1 MRDYKKYLKD
11 KLSQSKAVT
20 GSATLNPPA
29 GGQLGLQSSA
39 SMAVLDLVSEGP
51 IYGLVDGN
59 GKKTNNMS
67 VLESLY
73 LNDTAVLG
81 KSVSEAQIRNLNYS
95 GIQSVNRLTSQNIE
109 TAFNTISGELSAH
122 ASLNLNNPSFAE
134 TKINQ
139 LKQEKE
145 ALKEFIDENPS
156 LQRFGFA
163 QFKLSGIFP
172 TGDEIYSRVQGTQF
186 EVNPEG
192 IEDDITSFVITWS
205 NPIGGTITTTA
216 TYAGT
221 DTLGSK
227 DWSVPANGV
236 TYTLKK
242 FSGQA
247 TNTYLWGFGD
257 LYSFGNGVMGP
268 EANSLDNAIPGAT
281 ASSSDYPWQ
290 HDRMNSTWWQYNNGI
305 VEPHEW
311 NVTFTNF
318 KRNFTD
324 TYNATTFDLN
334 VYNGANLSKRTIKNE
349 ENESIEIP
357 GSFVYGY
364 QSFNT
369 SIYDYTTAPNA
380 LQVDQAGKVGLKYLI
395 DGFAGGGMF
404 FFEMG
409 DAPSSVASRFFV
421 DKTDTNLT
429 GKLQSGKTY
438 GYDVFVYDSTGIS
451 LEKASPNQSNPSAG
465 EVNGKNIGVGY
476 ISDSD
481 FKYNYG
487 NIDFEFR
494 NGHEFQSVMDGH
506 SEGTL
511 DFFVR
516 KKLYGP
522 LQYGGTAASED
533 GYSDPRGGGDFSDW
547 MINPPLESDSYPYTH
562 TIKRNEVKKCY
573 PTIAIEALSDV
584 ISDGADAGVQRA
596 ETLSLALV
604 YGFEGGVT
612 GSVGELLSG
621 GNSLQEI
628 ALGLYETT
636 QNIQYNGIVVSNY
649 LDTYSGIG
657 DLPKNKILK
666 DLKVNN
672 TDVPGLTSSLMTQFG
687 YNSQDYIF
695 PGEDWKVPNRFLR
708 VEKLSYE
715 TDSTLI
721 NRDCSLS
728 YVTETIGDKFNYPLV
743 ALAGTIFDARNFAA
757 QPERDYEVRGKLIAI
772 PSNYEPL
779 NENGSD
785 KRFVTNSNQY
795 GLRDVVKF
803 GANSRASI
811 LDAISIGTD
820 NFEISFKF
828 KCDTLITNGYGNYIF
843 EIGPSTSDDYL
854 TFFQLNGQNGFSGFV
869 LAGNSPGITNDI
881 WIPFTY
887 TEIGATAAKIFEV
900 SIKCVDKK
908 YTMDIMVNGVLKG
921 SKSSSYNN
929 ARRSFTWDDFR
940 ICSYNTN
947 TSVEI
952 ADFKIKKNNQLLH
965 FFDGTIIDTTR
976 SGPCLKDKFGGSHA
990 KLLVYFD
997 GTVTG
1002 DYSTVKDS
1010 TFKFGKNKTAIYNGA
1025 WDGTFKLGWSD
1036 NPAWILYDL
1045 MINPIYGVG
1054 NNLDDREDINI
1065 FNLYQIAR
1073 YCDAVDDE
1081 GYFDGLPDSTKG
1093 LEPRFSCNLRIY
1105 DSKNAFEVIGNIA
1118 SIFRGFT
1125 YWDGV
1130 GLNFALDRP
1139 KEVSAI
1145 FNNNNVFDGN
1155 FNYADIASSARFT
1168 KVEVMYADARDI
1180 YQTKVEYVE
1189 DEEAIRKYGI
1199 INQRLNGIGCTSKSQ
1214 ARRLGQYVLL
1224 SNKLETEITQFKAGG
1239 ECLFLEPGDIIR
1251 IDDELKNF
1259 EINYGKVLEV
1269 GNITPNPYVL
1279 VENSINTS
1287 SIKTGQGGNIESDIY
1302 LYTNRKQNELEN
1314 LYEII
1319 KYKTTY
1325 QFGEDSDVYS
1335 GVVDSEF
1342 INEQSL
1348 SEISKINVTGAAINA
1363 QGNTTKLYLDTGDPN
1378 FEYLSGVQ
1386 SGSFF
1391 NLELKS
1397 DVNEY
1402 FKIVKKTQVENNL
1415 FEIEA
1420 MEYSFDKFEKIENED
1435 YDDEVNTHNIGILSN
1450 VINRPL
1456 EPTVVSQIT
1465 LANNLSYKVSG
1476 TITAAAN
1483 SNETSYRVVLYRTN
1497 LAGPYIEKEFLRESD
1512 DTTSF
1517 EINGLIDGYYTVSVA
1532 ALRNPESSNNYTESF
1547 VIDALPLVYMHP
1559 LIKTIDIADSAEVNY
1574 ERISGSGFGSGV
1586 SDYEDPEYRF
1596 ITVDQRDVIFSLT
1609 QLDFTLDIYA
1619 EKSGEYVLV
1628 KQDHENDIFIFND
1641 VDNASIF
1648 GSVVSNF
1655 NLKFDLK
1662 KDGTVVDS
1670 AFFETTLN

>member
-11 KLSQSKAVT
+11 KLSQPKAVI
-20 GSATLNPPA
+20 GSAILNPPA

-95 GIQSVNRLTSQNIE
+95 QIQSVNRLNSQNIE
-109 TAFNTISGELSAH
+109 TAFNNISGELSAH

-134 TKINQ
+134 IKINQ

-145 ALKEFIDENPS
+145 TLKEFIDENPS

-172 TGDEIYSRVQGTQF
+172 TGDEIYSRVQSTQF
-186 EVNPEG
+186 EVN
-192 IEDDITSFVITWS
+192 
-205 NPIGGTITTTA
+205 
-216 TYAGT
+216 
-221 DTLGSK
+221 
-227 DWSVPANGV
+227 
-236 TYTLKK
+236 
-242 FSGQA
+242 Q
-247 TNTYLWGFGD
+247 
-257 LYSFGNGVMGP
+257 
-268 EANSLDNAIPGAT
+268 
-281 ASSSDYPWQ
+281 
-290 HDRMNSTWWQYNNGI
+290 
-305 VEPHEW
+305 
-311 NVTFTNF
+311 
-318 KRNFTD
+318 NFTD

-334 VYNGANLSKRTIKNE
+334 VYNGTNLSKRTIKNE

-364 QSFNT
+364 QSFND
-369 SIYDYTTAPNA
+369 SIYGGYASAPNT
-380 LQVDQAGKVGLKYLI
+380 LQVDQDGKVGLKYLI

-409 DAPSSVASRFFV
+409 DAPSAAISRFFV
-421 DKTDTNLT
+421 DKTDANLT

-438 GYDVFVYDSTGIS
+438 GYDVFVYDTTGIS

-465 EVNGKNIGVGY
+465 EVNGKNIGLGY

-506 SEGTL
+506 SDGTL
-511 DFFVR
+511 DFNIR

-522 LQYGGTAASED
+522 LQYGGSATSED
-533 GYSDPRGGGDFSDW
+533 GYSDPREGGDFSDW
-547 MINPPLESDSYPYTH
+547 MLNPPLESDSYPYTH
-562 TIKRNEVKKCY
+562 TIKRNEVKKCF

-584 ISDGADAGVQRA
+584 ISDGEDAGVQRA

-621 GNSLQEI
+621 GNSLQEV

-636 QNIQYNGIVVSNY
+636 ENIQYNGIVVSNY

-666 DLKVNN
+666 DLKVNA
-672 TDVPGLTSSLMTQFG
+672 TDVPGLTSSLITQFG
-687 YNSQDYIF
+687 YNSEDYIF
-695 PGEDWKVPNRFLR
+695 PGEDWKVANRFLR
-708 VEKLSYE
+708 IEKLSYE

-721 NRDCSLS
+721 SRDCSLS
-728 YVTETIGDKFNYPLV
+728 YVTETIGDNFSYPLV

-757 QPERDYEVRGKLIAI
+757 QPERDYEVRGKLISI

-779 NENGSD
+779 NEDGSD

-803 GANSRASI
+803 GVNSRASI

-828 KCDTLITNGYGNYIF
+828 KCDTLRTTDFGNYIF
-843 EIGPSTSDDYL
+843 SNGPQSSDDFL
-854 TFFQLNGQNGFSGFV
+854 TFFQLKGEFV
-869 LAGNSPGITNDI
+869 LAGNSPGIENDI

-887 TEIGATAAKIFEV
+887 SEIGATADNIFEV

-908 YTMDIMVNGVLKG
+908 YTMDIMINGVLKG

-929 ARRSFTWDDFR
+929 ARRSFTWDDFT
-940 ICSYNTN
+940 ICAYNSV

-965 FFDGTIIDTTR
+965 FFDGTVIDTTR

-990 KLLVYFD
+990 KLQVISGIGN
-997 GTVTG
+997 GT
-1002 DYSTVKDS
+1002 YSTVKDS
-1010 TFKFGKNKTAIYNGA
+1010 TFKFGKNKAAIYNGA

-1054 NNLDDREDINI
+1054 NNLDNREDINI

-1081 GYFDGLPDSTKG
+1081 GYFDGLPDSTRG

-1105 DSKNAFEVIGNIA
+1105 ESKNAFEVIGNIA

-1155 FNYADIASSARFT
+1155 FNYADITSSARFT
-1168 KVEVMYADARDI
+1168 KVEVMYADARDV

-1269 GNITPNPYVL
+1269 SDSTPNPYVS
-1279 VENSINTS
+1279 VENSINIS
-1287 SIKTGQGGNIESDIY
+1287 SIKTGQGGNIESDLY

-1348 SEISKINVTGAAINA
+1348 SEISKINVTGAVSA
-1363 QGNTTKLYLDTGDPN
+1363 GNKTILYLDTGDSN

-1435 YDDEVNTHNIGILSN
+1435 YDDEVNTHNIGVLSN
-1450 VINRPL
+1450 VINRPIA
-1456 EPTVVSQIT
+1456 PTVVSQIT
-1465 LANNLSYKVSG
+1465 LANNLSYKVAG
-1476 TITAAAN
+1476 TITAAPN

-1497 LAGPYIEKEFLRESD
+1497 LSGPYIEKEFLRESD

-1517 EINGLIDGYYTVSVA
+1517 EINGLIDGFYTISVA
-1532 ALRNPESSNNYTESF
+1532 ALRNPESSNNHTESF

-1586 SDYEDPEYRF
+1586 SNYEDPEYRF
-1596 ITVDQRDVIFSLT
+1596 ITVDQRDVVFSLT

-1628 KQDHENDIFIFND
+1628 KQDHENDMFVFND

>member
-95 GIQSVNRLTSQNIE
+95 QIQSVNRLNSQNIE
-109 TAFNTISGELSAH
+109 TAFNNISGELSAH
-122 ASLNLNNPSFAE
+122 ASLNSTNPSFAE
-134 TKINQ
+134 TKTNQ
-139 LKQEKE
+139 LQQEKE

-172 TGDEIYSRVQGTQF
+172 TGDEIYSRVQTTQF
-186 EVNPEG
+186 EVSPDG
-192 IEDDITSFVITWS
+192 IEDSITSFSVTWS
-205 NPIGGTITTTA
+205 NPIGGTVTATA

-221 DTLGSK
+221 TTLGSK
-227 DWSVPANGV
+227 DWTVSNGAS
-236 TYTLKK
+236 TYTLRKYA
-242 FSGQA
+242 GQVA
-247 TNTYLWGFGD
+247 GTYLWNFGT
-257 LYSFGNGVMGP
+257 LYSFGNGVMGA

-281 ASSSDYPWQ
+281 SSSSDYPWQ
-290 HDRMNSTWWQYNNGI
+290 HDRMNSTWWNYAGGI
-305 VEPHEW
+305 VQPHEW
-311 NVTFTNF
+311 NVTFGSF

-364 QSFNT
+364 QSFND
-369 SIYDYTTAPNA
+369 SIYGDYASAPNV
-380 LQVDQAGKVGLKYLI
+380 LQVDQGGKVGLKYLI

-409 DAPSSVASRFFV
+409 DAPSAAASRFFV

-438 GYDVFVYDSTGIS
+438 GYDVFVYDTTGIS
-451 LEKASPNQSNPSAG
+451 LERASPNQSNPSAG
-465 EVNGKNIGVGY
+465 EVNGKNIGLGY

-494 NGHEFQSVMDGH
+494 NGHEFQSIMEGH
-506 SEGTL
+506 TNGTQ
-511 DFFVR
+511 DFDIR

-522 LQYGGTAASED
+522 LQYGGNAQTED
-533 GYSDPRGGGDFSDW
+533 GYSDPRAGGDFSDW
-547 MINPPLESDSYPYTH
+547 MLNPPLESDSYPYTH
-562 TIKRNEVKKCY
+562 TIKRNEVKRCL
-573 PTIAIEALSDV
+573 PTIAVESLSDV
-584 ISDGADAGVQRA
+584 IANGDDAGVQRS

-621 GNSLQEI
+621 GNSLQEV

-636 QNIQYNGIVVSNY
+636 ENIQYNGIVVSNY

-666 DLKVNN
+666 DLKVNA
-672 TDVPGLTSSLMTQFG
+672 TDVPGLTSSLMAQFG
-687 YNSQDYIF
+687 YNSEDSIF

-721 NRDCSLS
+721 SRECSLS
-728 YVTETIGDKFNYPLV
+728 YVTETIGEDFSYPLV
-743 ALAGTIFDARNFAA
+743 SLAGTIFDARNFAA

-779 NENGSD
+779 NEDGSD

-803 GANSRASI
+803 GANSQAIIPGS
-811 LDAISIGTD
+811 ISIGTD

-828 KCDTLITNGYGNYIF
+828 KCDTLITSSATPNFGNYIF
-843 EIGPSTSDDYL
+843 QNDGNNDDDFL
-854 TFFQLNGQNGFSGFV
+854 VFFQFNGQFI
-869 LAGNSPGITNDI
+869 LAGNSPGIQNDI

-887 TEIGATAAKIFEV
+887 SEIGATASSIFEV

-929 ARRSFTWDDFR
+929 ARRSFTWDNFR
-940 ICSYNTN
+940 ICPYNSAN
-947 TSVEI
+947 SVEI

-965 FFDGTIIDTTR
+965 FFDGTVIDTTR

-990 KLLVYFD
+990 QLQ
-997 GTVTG
+997 GNG
-1002 DYSTVKDS
+1002 YSIVKDS
-1010 TFKFGKNKTAIYNGA
+1010 TFKFGKNKAAIYNGA

-1081 GYFDGLPDSTKG
+1081 GYFDGLPDSTRG

-1105 DSKNAFEVIGNIA
+1105 ESKNAFEVIGNIA

-1145 FNNNNVFDGN
+1145 FNNSNVFDGN
-1155 FNYADIASSARFT
+1155 FNYADITSSARFT
-1168 KVEVMYADARDI
+1168 KVEVMYADARDV

-1189 DEEAIRKYGI
+1189 DEEAIRKYGVI
-1199 INQRLNGIGCTSKSQ
+1199 SQKLNGIGCTSKSQ
-1214 ARRLGQYVLL
+1214 ARRLGQYILL

-1269 GNITPNPYVL
+1269 SHSTPNPYVS
-1279 VENSINTS
+1279 VENSINIS

-1348 SEISKINVTGAAINA
+1348 SEISKINVTGAVSA
-1363 QGNTTKLYLDTGDPN
+1363 GNKTILYLDTGDSN

-1435 YDDEVNTHNIGILSN
+1435 YDDEVNTHNIGVLSN
-1450 VINRPL
+1450 VINRPIA
-1456 EPTVVSQIT
+1456 PTVVSQIT
-1465 LANNLSYKVSG
+1465 LANNLSYKVAG
-1476 TITAAAN
+1476 TITAAPN

-1497 LAGPYIEKEFLRESD
+1497 LSGPYIEKEFLRESD

-1517 EINGLIDGYYTVSVA
+1517 EINGLIDGFYTISVA

-1586 SDYEDPEYRF
+1586 SNYEDPEYRF
-1596 ITVDQRDVIFSLT
+1596 ITVDQRDVVFSLT

-1628 KQDHENDIFIFND
+1628 KQDHENDMFVFND